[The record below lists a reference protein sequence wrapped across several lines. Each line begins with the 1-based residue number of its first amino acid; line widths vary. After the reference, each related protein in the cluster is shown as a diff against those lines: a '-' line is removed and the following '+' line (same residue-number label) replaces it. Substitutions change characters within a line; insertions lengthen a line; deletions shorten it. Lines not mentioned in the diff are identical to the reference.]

1 MDKATFTISKEVSF
15 VELWEAIWGS
25 DGSGIVYWCSKI
37 RKPDGSDIDLWVKGE
52 DGRLVGNPQDFKVY
66 DFEEEK
72 WHTCSLEQLAKGYE
86 LAVNQNLRHC
96 GGSITG
102 DLDDADECSGDQ
114 IIQMAIFGELIYG

>member
-1 MDKATFTISKEVSF
+1 MEKTFTITKEVSF
-15 VELWEAIWGS
+15 LELWEAIWGS
-25 DGSGIVYWCSKI
+25 DGSGIVYWASKI
-37 RKPDGSDIDLWVKGE
+37 RKPDGSDIDLWVKGA

-72 WHTCSLEQLAKGYE
+72 WHACSLEQLAKGYE

-96 GGSITG
+96 GGSITA

>member
-1 MDKATFTISKEVSF
+1 MEKATFTITKEVSF

-25 DGSGIVYWCSKI
+25 DGSGITYWVSHI
-37 RKPDGSDIDLWVKGE
+37 RQPDGSDIDLWVK
-52 DGRLVGNPQDFKVY
+52 DANGRLVGNPQDFKVY

-72 WHTCSLEQLAKGYE
+72 WHTCSLAQLAKGYE
-86 LAVNQNLRHC
+86 LAVSQNLRHC